1 MIVRRFQGEAMEQTL
16 DRTAAE
22 FDGFSRN

>member
-1 MIVRRFQGEAMEQTL
+1 MIVRPFQGEAMEQTL

>member
-1 MIVRRFQGEAMEQTL
+1 MNVRPFRGEAMEQTL

>member
-1 MIVRRFQGEAMEQTL
+1 MIVRPFKGEAREQTL
-16 DRTAAE
+16 DRTVAE